1 MAQPALDFFT
11 RRAFTCKI
19 EVTEGTDSTPSNSTD
34 GILLLNGSTSTAFDK
49 VERQIDRPFFTNDP
63 FVVAN
68 TRGII
73 EGDFEIFC
81 PATPGQATTGV
92 YVQEVLLTTAGM
104 TAVKSASSPK
114 STTYNP
120 ITSSIPSAT
129 MYGWI
134 VDKKRALT
142 GGRGNVTGLTMKIG
156 DRFKGH
162 LQFQGSYTFS
172 EVTLPTVTTYGTTPA
187 VSTAANSTS
196 KISCAD
202 ASISNLALWSKQL
215 SIDFGNQLSTS
226 EYTAKKVNRI
236 SDRKGTFTLICA
248 RTALADFNPW
258 AVRDAG
264 SIITAGYTL
273 NETSVLSTTLNIRG
287 QIENITE
294 QALDN
299 GDSGWQITGP
309 LVASSAGGDEFSIV
323 FLDST
328 P

>member
-1 MAQPALDFFT
+1 MA
-11 RRAFTCKI
+11 
-19 EVTEGTDSTPSNSTD
+19 
-34 GILLLNGSTSTAFDK
+34 
-49 VERQIDRPFFTNDP
+49 
-63 FVVAN
+63 VA
-68 TRGII
+68 
-73 EGDFEIFC
+73 
-81 PATPGQATTGV
+81 
-92 YVQEVLLTTAGM
+92 
-104 TAVKSASSPK
+104 KSASAPK

-120 ITSSIPSAT
+120 ISAAVPSAT

-142 GGRGNVTGLTMKIG
+142 GGRGNITGLTMKIG

-162 LQFQGSYTFS
+162 LQFQGIYTFS
-172 EVTLPTVTTYGTTPA
+172 EVTLPSVTTYSNVPA
-187 VSTAANSTS
+187 ISTAANSTS
-196 KISCAD
+196 KISCAS
-202 ASISNLALWSKQL
+202 ASVSNLALWSKQL
-215 SIDFGNQLSTS
+215 SIDFGNALSTS

-258 AVRDAG
+258 AIRDAG
-264 SIITAGYTL
+264 YIITAGYTL
-273 NETSVLSTTLNIRG
+273 NETATLSSTLNIRG